1 MFEGPGTTMTEVNT
15 QFSLM
20 TALFVARNV
29 LYFEFPAFFH
39 NFCEIQDEKKI
50 GDFFPRNRENSH
62 RPIFG
67 ERAKESGYCDVNR
80 TDLGR

>member
-29 LYFEFPAFFH
+29 LYFEFPAFFIILAK
-39 NFCEIQDEKKI
+39 FRTKKKI
-50 GDFFPRNRENSH
+50 RRFFFRETAKTVTTRFSEREQRN
-62 RPIFG
+62 PAI
-67 ERAKESGYCDVNR
+67 V
-80 TDLGR
+80 T